1 MEMMLRSVRGL
12 NPLLPIKKKNLC
24 ACYVCMFWWGGEMM
38 FRTRFKIIYSQQK
51 KKKKINIFAM
61 CMFWLDK
68 KHL

>member
-51 KKKKINIFAM
+51 KKKKN
-61 CMFWLDK
+61 
-68 KHL
+68 